1 MKVLVFGSRNLTA
14 RHLPAMRRFIAAEGL
29 YKYQY
34 IPTKDDTGEGAW
46 DERPMPL
53 PLDLIMRA
61 RDSRDIQSLLPDD
74 ASLHGSLV
82 LIHGDG
88 PPGKAPGALGADKLA
103 EIAAS
108 LEWPDTRRCR
118 RFPPEQA
125 EGESWG
131 QAAARRNAAMVARRP
146 DRALCFHTDL
156 DRSRGS
162 SMTAEFLKKAGLGFR
177 YVRLSGAGEVLTV
190 EER

>member
-1 MKVLVFGSRNLTA
+1 MTRLLVFGSRNLTPK
-14 RHLPAMRRFIAAEGL
+14 HLPAMRRFMLAEVL
-29 YKYQY
+29 YSFENDMGP
-34 IPTKDDTGEGAW
+34 I
-46 DERPMPL
+46 
-53 PLDLIMRA
+53 PLDWIDDRLAHRV
-61 RDSRDIQSLLPDD
+61 PDD
-74 ASLHGSLV
+74 AEFKPGFLY

-88 PPGKAPGALGADKLA
+88 PPGKTPGAVGADKLA

-118 RFPPEQA
+118 RFPPEQG

-131 QAAARRNAAMVARRP
+131 VAAARRNAAMVAMRP

-156 DRSRGS
+156 DRSKGS
-162 SMTAEFLKKAGLGFR
+162 AMTAEFLRKAGLGFR
-177 YVRLSGAGEVLTV
+177 YIRLSNAGEVLAV

>member
-1 MKVLVFGSRNLTA
+1 MRILVFGSRNLTA
-14 RHLPAMRRFIAAEGL
+14 RHLPAMRRFIAAEAL
-29 YKYQY
+29 YTWETVESESEGWVERF
-34 IPTKDDTGEGAW
+34 IPI
-46 DERPMPL
+46 
-53 PLDLIMRA
+53 PLDRILRA
-61 RDSRDIQSLLPDD
+61 TSSFDVQNFLPDD
-74 ASLHGSLV
+74 AALHSGLV

-88 PPGKAPGALGADKLA
+88 PPGKTPGAVGADKLA

-118 RFPPEQA
+118 RFPPEQG

-131 QAAARRNAAMVARRP
+131 QAAARRNAAMVAMRP

-156 DRSRGS
+156 DRSKGS
-162 SMTAEFLKKAGLGFR
+162 AMTAEFLKRAGLGFR
-177 YVRLSGAGEVLTV
+177 YIKLSSAGEVLAV

>member
-1 MKVLVFGSRNLTA
+1 VKVLVFGSRNLTA
-14 RHLPAMRRFIAAEGL
+14 RHLPAMRKFIATESMQKWVMLEDQNAPEG
-29 YKYQY
+29 
-34 IPTKDDTGEGAW
+34 W
-46 DERPMPL
+46 VERPMPL
-53 PLDLIMRA
+53 PLELIMRA
-61 RDSRDIQSLLPDD
+61 RDSGDIQSLMPDD
-74 ASLHGSLV
+74 AVGLGRIT

-88 PPGKAPGALGADKLA
+88 PPGKTPGAVGADKLA

-118 RFPPEQA
+118 RFPPEQ
-125 EGESWG
+125 GPDESWG
-131 QAAARRNAAMVARRP
+131 QAAARRNAAMVALRP

-162 SMTAEFLKKAGLGFR
+162 AMTAEFLTKAGLHYR
-177 YVRLSGAGEVLTV
+177 NVKLSNAGEVLTV

>member
-14 RHLPAMRRFIAAEGL
+14 RHLPAMRKFIAAEGCYVHDGQFGPVASDVIL
-29 YKYQY
+29 SCQ
-34 IPTKDDTGEGAW
+34 TSDDLMGF
-46 DERPMPL
+46 DQ
-53 PLDLIMRA
+53 
-61 RDSRDIQSLLPDD
+61 IQFHD
-74 ASLHGSLV
+74 GLV

-88 PPGKAPGALGADKLA
+88 PPGKTPGAVGADKLA
-103 EIAAS
+103 EVAAS

-118 RFPPEQA
+118 RFPPDPA

-131 QAAARRNAAMVARRP
+131 VAAARRNAVMVAMRP

-162 SMTAEFLKKAGLGFR
+162 AMTAEFLTRAGIGYR
-177 YVRLSGAGEVLTV
+177 YVKVSNAGEVLSV
-190 EER
+190 EERR

>member
-1 MKVLVFGSRNLTA
+1 MKLLVFGSRNLTA
-14 RHLPAMRRFIAAEGL
+14 RHLPAMRKFIAAEA
-29 YKYQY
+29 
-34 IPTKDDTGEGAW
+34 ICTWNAEG
-46 DERPMPL
+46 RFIPL
-53 PLDLIMRA
+53 PLERILSA
-61 RDSRDIQSLLPDD
+61 SGSEELQHFLPDD
-74 ASLHGSLV
+74 GRYWEKPT

-88 PPGKAPGALGADKLA
+88 PPGKTPGAVGADKLA

-118 RFPPEQA
+118 RFPPEQG

-131 QAAARRNAAMVARRP
+131 VAAARRNAAMVALRP

-156 DRSRGS
+156 DRSKGS
-162 SMTAEFLKKAGLGFR
+162 AMTAEFLKRAGLGYR
-177 YVRLSGAGEVLTV
+177 YVKLSNAGEVLSV